1 MRKTKYGSFAL
12 GFIAGVV
19 VTVGGLLWLLYA
31 YAPSEDQFQMSSA
44 AYKDHA
50 ACPILNPGTLVGEWK
65 GVKEFERSGITQT
78 WTNIRR
84 SDGTFRIEFISENGL
99 KNENSS
105 EEGYWAYSG
114 CLYSTIVRKKDD
126 AEVLYQDVY
135 RVHEITP
142 NYIRYTSFRTGNEF
156 EMQKVSSE

>member
-1 MRKTKYGSFAL
+1 
-12 GFIAGVV
+12 
-19 VTVGGLLWLLYA
+19 
-31 YAPSEDQFQMSSA
+31 MS
-44 AYKDHA
+44 
-50 ACPILNPGTLVGEWK
+50 GR
-65 GVKEFERSGITQT
+65 GVKEFERSGITQA
-78 WTNIRR
+78 WTSTRR

-114 CLYSTIVRKKDD
+114 CLYSTIVRKVDD
-126 AEVLYQDVY
+126 AEVLIQNVY